1 MESLPAQDALAGTT
15 SSPRAETAGGP
26 VPAVLFGGDDDRRL
40 LLKGILLLHR
50 HPVSLEARS
59 VEDLRE
65 LAPSSRPELLVFDA
79 GDGPWAD
86 TLATSLRERPTLRAV
101 VLLPPR
107 SPEMEEA
114 AIHAGARST
123 VTRPF
128 TIRELVDAIDDALAA
143 VPGAPAS

>member
-1 MESLPAQDALAGTT
+1 METLPEPGALADAGASRTRE
-15 SSPRAETAGGP
+15 SPVGP

-40 LLKGILLLHR
+40 LLKGILLLRH
-50 HPVSLEARS
+50 HPVSLEART
-59 VEDLRE
+59 VEELRE

-79 GDGPWAD
+79 GDGPWAE
-86 TLATSLRERPTLRAV
+86 TLAASLRERPTLRAV

-107 SPEMEEA
+107 SPGMRDEA
-114 AIHAGARST
+114 LHAGARST

-143 VPGAPAS
+143 APAS